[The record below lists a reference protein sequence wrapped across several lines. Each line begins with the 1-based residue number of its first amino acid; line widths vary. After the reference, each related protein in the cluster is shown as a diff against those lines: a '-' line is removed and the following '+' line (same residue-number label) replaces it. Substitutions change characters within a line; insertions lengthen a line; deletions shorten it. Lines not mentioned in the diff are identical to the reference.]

1 MGGAASVCECCE
13 EYMIPSEV
21 ITFPIEYYA
30 KGYRVCER
38 CFHEYFDNSD
48 DDKVKPNEKWKAI
61 EQEKLNRKINAL
73 KQFF

>member
-1 MGGAASVCECCE
+1 MGGAASACECCE

-30 KGYRVCER
+30 KSYRVCEK
-38 CFHEYFDNSD
+38 CFELYFDNED
-48 DDKVKPNEKWKAI
+48 GVKPNEKWKAI
-61 EQEKLNRKINAL
+61 ELEKLNRKINAL